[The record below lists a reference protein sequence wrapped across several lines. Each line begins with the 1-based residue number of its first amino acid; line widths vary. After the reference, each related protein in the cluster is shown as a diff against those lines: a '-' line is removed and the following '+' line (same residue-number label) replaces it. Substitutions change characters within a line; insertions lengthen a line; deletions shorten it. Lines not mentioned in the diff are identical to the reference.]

1 MALAAGMLT
10 PDRAVAQLTSDQVPR
25 ARTVP
30 AREGVK
36 QEMERSR
43 LRLGPIRVTPLFEVS
58 HAGYEDNVFGASEG
72 EEKISDWSATIE
84 AGGRFLLPMGPKLF
98 LKGEALPGYVWYREL
113 SERRTVIGTYQS
125 TLLALFNRISA
136 ELTAS
141 RSESFAYFSSETDT
155 RVLGDTRR
163 AGGKLEIEVTPVVS
177 LFAGTVAQRQRYER
191 GGDEPEDFVDVTG
204 QDRDEAAA
212 RGGLRLRFSE
222 SFDLSA
228 AVEGTRTEFDRL
240 AERDNESV
248 AYLAGIH
255 YDRPRFFLNVVGGY
269 REGRAHNDS
278 LFPEYRTATG
288 SYFASYFL
296 TPKVELRVYGK
307 RQVAYSTFGGSTYFF
322 ETRNGG
328 GLNFEV
334 LRRLLLRG
342 YAEFGENDYPLA
354 TPVGEDRVERKDDVT
369 TYGGGFS
376 LRLLRNAVLTASA
389 DRSDYSSNSP
399 VLDRSIVRFSTS
411 ISFQGEF
418 TR

>member
-1 MALAAGMLT
+1 
-10 PDRAVAQLTSDQVPR
+10 
-25 ARTVP
+25 
-30 AREGVK
+30 
-36 QEMERSR
+36 MERSR
-43 LRLGPIRVTPLFEVS
+43 QRLGPIRVTPIFEVTQ
-58 HAGYEDNVFGASEG
+58 AGYEDNVFGASEG

-84 AGGRFLLPMGPKLF
+84 AGGRFLLPMGSKVF
-98 LKGEALPGYVWYREL
+98 LKGEALPGYIWYRDL
-113 SERRTVIGTYQS
+113 SERRSVIGTYQGS
-125 TLLALFNRISA
+125 LLALFNRMSA

-141 RSESFAYFSSETDT
+141 RSESFGYLNSETDA
-155 RVLGDTRR
+155 RVPQETRR
-163 AGGKLEIEVTPVVS
+163 ADGKLEIEVTPVVS
-177 LFAGTVAQRQRYER
+177 LFAGTVVQRQRYAQ
-191 GGDEPEDFVDVTG
+191 GGDEPEDFVDVTEH
-204 QDRDEAAA
+204 DRDEAAA
-212 RGGLRLRFSE
+212 RGGLRFRFSE

-228 AVEGTRTEFDRL
+228 AVEGTRTEFRQL
-240 AERDNESV
+240 PEERDNESV

-296 TPKVELRVYGK
+296 TPKVELRVYG
-307 RQVAYSTFGGSTYFF
+307 RRHVAYSSFGSSTYYF

-334 LRRLLLRG
+334 FPRLLLRG
-342 YAEFGENDYPLA
+342 FAEFGENDYPLA
-354 TPVGEDRVERKDDVT
+354 TPVGEDGAERKDDVT

-389 DRSDYSSNSP
+389 VRSDYSSNSSG
-399 VLDRSIVRFSTS
+399 LDRSIVRFSTS